1 MRSVIRFIF
10 KILGWDSYAK
20 IEMMVFTIVVAIL
33 LRNEV
38 VIWIARAGFDEFW
51 TRVLIYGIGGLLMV
65 GGAHFNAWIMKI
77 ETRRIEI

>member
-1 MRSVIRFIF
+1 MRKFIRFIF

-20 IEMMVFTIVVAIL
+20 IEMMAFTIIVAVL

-38 VIWIARAGFDEFW
+38 VIWIAQSGLDDFW
-51 TRVLIYGIGGLLMV
+51 TRVLIYGIGVILMV
-65 GGAHFNAWIMKI
+65 GGAHFNAWIMKT